1 MGVESSLAG
10 RAVRVSLGRSND
22 EAQIDAFLAALDTVL
37 GRLKRLAAI
46 AA

>member
-1 MGVESSLAG
+1 
-10 RAVRVSLGRSND
+10 VSLGRGND
-22 EAQIDAFLAALDTVL
+22 EAQVDAFLAALDTVL